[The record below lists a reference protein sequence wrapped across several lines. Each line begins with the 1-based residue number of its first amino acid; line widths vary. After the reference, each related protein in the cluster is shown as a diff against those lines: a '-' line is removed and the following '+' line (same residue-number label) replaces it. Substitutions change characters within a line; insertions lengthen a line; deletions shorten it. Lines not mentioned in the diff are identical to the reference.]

1 MPSKF
6 GTVPTYS
13 TLSGYSVCAA
23 SSASAVKA
31 LAPSPCRNSR
41 LVPNRVILVRG
52 SAGLKFPSELSEKG
66 SLRIDTDSSTTARVD
81 DEETLKT
88 EGVRPGDA
96 DALMRAPHAI
106 DRTPAP
112 CRLSRRLRKAKAR
125 IFIQIVPLCV

>member
-13 TLSGYSVCAA
+13 TLSGYSVCAP

-41 LVPNRVILVRG
+41 LVPNRVMRVRG
-52 SAGLKFPSELSEKG
+52 SAGLKFPSELRAKG
-66 SLRIDTDSSTTARVD
+66 SLRIDTDSSTIARVD

-88 EGVRPGDA
+88 DGVRPGDA
-96 DALMRAPHAI
+96 DAAARAPHAI
-106 DRTPAP
+106 EITLAP
-112 CRLSRRLRKAKAR
+112 RKQERGLRKARAL
-125 IFIQIVPLCV
+125 IFIQKSL